1 MWHNLSRRNCIQL
14 FQYWNKSKIISVLWM
29 VGCPCHFCQCGVI
42 LKMTE
47 FNTMCE
53 QTAEHCAR
61 RPCKHTQTH
70 MPCTHTHT
78 QTHTCTHIHAHACT
92 HMQTH
97 TQVYTKM
104 RISLIQSVLKN
115 SNRKTTTQK
124 RGNKIQKEG
133 RSKLVEAVK
142 SKQKQGTNDK
152 VTVSSQATHTTKK
165 QKNKMKSFICEDV
178 TCCFVGVVGVFF
190 GGVVFCFC
198 FCAFWCSSWFYTLD
212 CKQNHC
218 SANYIFPSHL
228 MLISKHLQI
237 MNTQPDIALFLQL
250 SWSTSESSLH
260 FCCRHSFSSGIHWEM
275 IGFALKNIKM
285 EQL

>member
-1 MWHNLSRRNCIQL
+1 
-14 FQYWNKSKIISVLWM
+14 
-29 VGCPCHFCQCGVI
+29 
-42 LKMTE
+42 
-47 FNTMCE
+47 
-53 QTAEHCAR
+53 
-61 RPCKHTQTH
+61 
-70 MPCTHTHT
+70 
-78 QTHTCTHIHAHACT
+78 
-92 HMQTH
+92 
-97 TQVYTKM
+97 M

-115 SNRKTTTQK
+115 SNRKTTTQN
-124 RGNKIQKEG
+124 RGNTIQKEG
-133 RSKLVEAVK
+133 WSKLVEVVK

-165 QKNKMKSFICEDV
+165 QKNKMKHSSV
-178 TCCFVGVVGVFF
+178 RMLPVVLWGGWEGYFF
-190 GGVVFCFC
+190 WVVVFCFC

-250 SWSTSESSLH
+250 SWSTSESSLR
-260 FCCRHSFSSGIHWEM
+260 FRCRRSFSSGIHWEM
-275 IGFALKNIKM
+275 IGFVLKNIKM

>member
-1 MWHNLSRRNCIQL
+1 
-14 FQYWNKSKIISVLWM
+14 M

-53 QTAEHCAR
+53 QIAEHCAR

-78 QTHTCTHIHAHACT
+78 HTCTHMHAHTCK
-92 HMQTH
+92 H

-133 RSKLVEAVK
+133 RSKLVEVVK

-152 VTVSSQATHTTKK
+152 VTVYSQATHTTKK

-178 TCCFVGVVGVFF
+178 TCCFVGGLGGVFL
-190 GGVVFCFC
+190 GGGGFFV
-198 FCAFWCSSWFYTLD
+198 
-212 CKQNHC
+212 
-218 SANYIFPSHL
+218 
-228 MLISKHLQI
+228 
-237 MNTQPDIALFLQL
+237 LFLCFL
-250 SWSTSESSLH
+250 MFFLVLYTWL
-260 FCCRHSFSSGIHWEM
+260 
-275 IGFALKNIKM
+275 
-285 EQL
+285 

>member
-1 MWHNLSRRNCIQL
+1 MH
-14 FQYWNKSKIISVLWM
+14 
-29 VGCPCHFCQCGVI
+29 VGLASTHKHICPVH
-42 LKMTE
+42 
-47 FNTMCE
+47 
-53 QTAEHCAR
+53 
-61 RPCKHTQTH
+61 
-70 MPCTHTHT
+70 THTHT
-78 QTHTCTHIHAHACT
+78 HMHAHACT

-178 TCCFVGVVGVFF
+178 TCCFVGGLGGVFL
-190 GGVVFCFC
+190 GGGGFFCFV
-198 FCAFWCSSWFYTLD
+198 FVLFDVLLGFIHLIVNKIIAVPI
-212 CKQNHC
+212 
-218 SANYIFPSHL
+218 IF
-228 MLISKHLQI
+228 
-237 MNTQPDIALFLQL
+237 F
-250 SWSTSESSLH
+250 
-260 FCCRHSFSSGIHWEM
+260 IH
-275 IGFALKNIKM
+275 I
-285 EQL
+285 